1 MTDRTVMAEGERV
14 VRRYPCTAVDRVAL
28 ILGTVIPLPGSVE
41 SEGVLTVTNR
51 RVIFEIEAGEG
62 AAVHRQ
68 ETSLSS
74 ISSVS
79 SMMSSSLSS
88 GARKVSTSSRG
99 RGPPVY
105 TAW

>member
-51 RVIFEIEAGEG
+51 
-62 AAVHRQ
+62 
-68 ETSLSS
+68 
-74 ISSVS
+74 
-79 SMMSSSLSS
+79 SSS
-88 GARKVSTSSRG
+88 R
-99 RGPPVY
+99 
-105 TAW
+105 

>member
-51 RVIFEIEAGEG
+51 RVIFEIEAAEG

-68 ETSLSS
+68 
-74 ISSVS
+74 
-79 SMMSSSLSS
+79 
-88 GARKVSTSSRG
+88 
-99 RGPPVY
+99 
-105 TAW
+105 